1 MRRLS
6 VFTGIFVLFV
16 ILTVNFNVVYA
27 RVGPLSIPGL
37 DIEENDTTSKIYEEY
52 RAFAVDGQLK
62 NVERFTPKAEEDVRI
77 VIFPEDFPSRVNKYE
92 VIQALVYDEEKE
104 FVVPGEQIV
113 TDFFLLKMT
122 PEVEERDSLVVTYDP
137 QTKKISTTVTPD
149 QKKGNGTS
157 EIKQLIFFNPLGLTF
172 IFAIALISGSMMRIK
187 KRKLGLVLILLS
199 GVLAVVFAIKL
210 GPVAFTRSPLI
221 IIMIIATSM
230 FGVCIASMFPH
241 GTALFI
247 FTLILVAMH
256 IVVTFMIIIPL
267 EKVEIM
273 PAVFFKMYTL
283 NATFFLLL
291 VFGISFLTRKK
302 EIKKENTA

>member
-16 ILTVNFNVVYA
+16 ILTVNFEVVYA

-62 NVERFTPKAEEDVRI
+62 NIKRLTPKVEEDVRI

-122 PEVEERDSLVVTYDP
+122 SEVKERDSVVVTYNP
-137 QTKKISTTVTPD
+137 QNKKISTTIVPD
-149 QKKGNGTS
+149 QNKGDRTS
-157 EIKQLIFFNPLGLTF
+157 EINQMIFFNLLGLTF
-172 IFAIALISGSMMRIK
+172 IFAIALIGGSMLRIK

-199 GVLAVVFAIKL
+199 GVFAVVFAVKL
-210 GPVAFTRSPLI
+210 GPLAFSRSPLI
-221 IIMIIATSM
+221 VLTIITTIM
-230 FGVCIASMFPH
+230 FGVCIARMFPQ
-241 GTALFI
+241 GKAGLLI
-247 FTLILVAMH
+247 FTLMLVAMYIVIFA
-256 IVVTFMIIIPL
+256 IVVPFEQIR
-267 EKVEIM
+267 IM
-273 PAVFFKMYTL
+273 SAVFFKMYIL
-283 NATFFLLL
+283 NATFFLSL

-302 EIKKENTA
+302 ETKKEDTA